1 MCGGSILSRD
11 RILTAA
17 HCTRGRLRGQRWC
30 WLTVC
35 LSRSVSEESD
45 CLSVCPGFP
54 VKSLTVWT
62 RDHDWRKRDG
72 EVSHSV
78 CGKTE
83 HPEYRR
89 LAGYN
94 NDISILYTAALQ
106 AAHVHKRFVT
116 CYKSYLAVKLS
127 TTFCAEVQPICL
139 PDPSQDHDNQS
150 ALVTGWGRS
159 GAKQE
164 PIVSLKRL
172 KIREYKIS
180 CFIFFSLSLIWWQS
194 IVQRRMTL

>member
-1 MCGGSILSRD
+1 MGQWRHWNINLTWISFSEHVNAAPQPCLPWDNTQDDSRFHSGGHSSNN
-11 RILTAA
+11 
-17 HCTRGRLRGQRWC
+17 
-30 WLTVC
+30 
-35 LSRSVSEESD
+35 
-45 CLSVCPGFP
+45 
-54 VKSLTVWT
+54 
-62 RDHDWRKRDG
+62 
-72 EVSHSV
+72 SHSV

-180 CFIFFSLSLIWWQS
+180 CFIFFL
-194 IVQRRMTL
+194 